1 MSSEGGNALESS
13 VNILDR
19 NAAREAWEKF
29 RSKGTATR
37 QAARLLHVGLGEYL
51 DLFSRKH
58 LGENGF
64 GEACKLVLG
73 TNGEGKTHLLY
84 CIRETAL
91 REGHLVA
98 MVEAKN
104 VGAAMSPF
112 IFAQEVM
119 KRLETPSVLNSS
131 LEDENPLIRLL
142 RESIDMKKAEIT
154 AAGLDPEDLVP
165 EWAEGMRTK
174 NLLPLELATCLADGL
189 LAADRRNVDGMLE
202 AIKGMTF
209 ENVKLS
215 KDREQV
221 AGVNLLKS
229 IVKLP
234 RLLGFRS
241 LVLLID
247 EAELAI
253 EKAGSAKRRAF
264 FTFMRFVND
273 HMASG
278 DGDSAV
284 VMIACTDDF
293 WPSQFAE
300 YSALKGRLLDPGY
313 DTVETRT
320 HLSTKALVNKN
331 KLWVRETFR
340 GREADFV
347 ALGEGLLQIGS
358 QVLTEVDFATQMDN
372 AGLLARIASS
382 PVVTPWIKRPFV
394 KAFAMTV
401 QDQVDN
407 GEQFVLSE
415 TEGAARFDL
424 ARDEIMRDEEE

>member
-1 MSSEGGNALESS
+1 MEGAANL
-13 VNILDR
+13 LDR

-37 QAARLLHVGLGEYL
+37 QAARLLHVGLQDYL
-51 DLFSRKH
+51 DLFSRKY
-58 LGENGF
+58 LGDEGF

-73 TNGEGKTHLLY
+73 SNGEGKTHLLY
-84 CIRETAL
+84 CLRELAL
-91 REGHLVA
+91 RQGHLVA
-98 MVEAKN
+98 MVEAKS

-112 IFAQEVM
+112 VFAQELM
-119 KRLETPSVLNSS
+119 KHLETPSVLDGE

-142 RESIDMKKAEIT
+142 REAVDKRKAAVTFE
-154 AAGLDPEDLVP
+154 GCDPEDLVP

-174 NLLPLELATCLADGL
+174 NLLPQELATCLADGL
-189 LAADRRNVDGMLE
+189 LAAERRNVDGMLE
-202 AIKGMTF
+202 AISGMTF
-209 ENVKLS
+209 EKAKFS

-221 AGVNLLKS
+221 VGASFLKS

-234 RLLGFRS
+234 RLLGFRA

-264 FTFMRFVND
+264 FSFVRFVND
-273 HMASG
+273 HMARG

-284 VMIACTDDF
+284 VVIACTDDF

-300 YSALKGRLLDPGY
+300 YSALKGRLEDPGY
-313 DTVETRT
+313 DTLDARV
-320 HLSTKALVNKN
+320 HLTIKALVNKN

-340 GREADFV
+340 GREVDYV
-347 ALGEGLLQIGS
+347 ALGEGLLRIGS
-358 QVLTEVDFATQMDN
+358 QVFPELDLVPQRAN
-372 AGLLARIASS
+372 VGLLARIASS
-382 PVVTPWIKRPFV
+382 KEVTPWVKRPFV
-394 KAFAMTV
+394 KALATTV

-407 GEQFVLSE
+407 SEQFVLSDA
-415 TEGAARFDL
+415 EGRARFDL
-424 ARDEIMRDEEE
+424 AHDQVVRDDEE